1 MKVDEESQ
9 VVIND
14 FFRNYVD
21 RGYKNPMNS
30 VRLNKDHTDA
40 HRRTIFE
47 VCNSLLSMGI
57 PFWTEVRLTCGCIPD
72 VVCPTHVKPFIE
84 VLSSESEEDFLNLKL
99 HKYPSSL
106 RSRKSFILVDAKI
119 PFKTECIL

>member
-1 MKVDEESQ
+1 MKIDEGDQ
-9 VVIND
+9 KTING

-21 RGYKNPMNS
+21 NGYKNPMNS

-47 VCNSLLSMGI
+47 VCNSLLSLGI

-84 VLSSESEEDFLNLKL
+84 ILSSETEDDFVNFKL
-99 HKYPSSL
+99 HRYPSDL

-119 PFKTECIL
+119 PFETHSIL